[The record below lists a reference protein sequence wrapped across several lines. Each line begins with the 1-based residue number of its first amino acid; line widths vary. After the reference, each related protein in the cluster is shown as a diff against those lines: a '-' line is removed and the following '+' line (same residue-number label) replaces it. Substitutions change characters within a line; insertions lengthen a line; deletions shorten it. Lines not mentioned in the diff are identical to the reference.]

1 MSEAEKN
8 PIRAEAEQEAVQPEM
23 APEAAAPETGRETA
37 EPENEKGTA
46 APETGRE
53 TAEPE
58 NEKEAAAPETAEK
71 NKSRKG
77 RNVKGK
83 RTVGQEILSWVWTI
97 LGAVLVALLIRA
109 VIFEPVRVDGH
120 SMDDTLA
127 DGEIMFVSKFDYSSN
142 WLSFFWQDDDAKE
155 DAPRLVLGGN
165 PSRND
170 VVVCRYP
177 ERGDVNF
184 VKRVVG
190 LPGETL
196 SLQNGVLYVNGE
208 KQEEAFLN
216 DDYRSGS
223 LNQMSDYT
231 VPKKGDKLTFGLQN
245 GYYQLLLNG
254 EPWDARSTRLF
265 CKDPDGKDM
274 IFAARGTE
282 ITYQGKKT
290 LNTDS
295 GYAELIRTMAE
306 KEFTVDRDYFFLM
319 GDHRN
324 NSNDSRNVGAVDRSM
339 IVGHVRQIVF
349 PFGKWRGVQ

>member
-295 GYAELIRTMAE
+295 GYAELIRTMAD
-306 KEFTVDRDYFFLM
+306 KEFTVDRDSFFLM

>member
-1 MSEAEKN
+1 MKMSETEKN
-8 PIRAEAEQEAVQPEM
+8 PVRAEADQETVQPEK
-23 APEAAAPETGRETA
+23 AQEAAAAETAQETA
-37 EPENEKGTA
+37 EPENGKEPA
-46 APETGRE
+46 APE
-53 TAEPE
+53 A
-58 NEKEAAAPETAEK
+58 AEK
-71 NKSRKG
+71 KKSRKG
-77 RNVKGK
+77 KNAKEK
-83 RTVGQEILSWVWTI
+83 KTVGQEILSWVWTI

-142 WLSFFWQDDDAKE
+142 WLSFFWQNDDAKE
-155 DAPRLVLGGN
+155 EAPRLVLGGN

-177 ERGDVNF
+177 DRGDVNF

-208 KQEEAFLN
+208 KQAEAFLN

-231 VPKKGDKLTFGLQN
+231 VPKKGDKLTFQLHN

-254 EPWDARSTRLF
+254 EPWDARNTRLF

-274 IFAARGTE
+274 IFASRGTE
-282 ITYQGKKT
+282 ITYQGKKI
-290 LNTDS
+290 LNSES
-295 GYAELIRTMAE
+295 GYAELIQTMAE

-349 PFGKWRGVQ
+349 PFNEWRGVQ